1 MLFRSVP
8 CRPPGAQRG
17 RLLFSLRDSGDRTAR
32 PPLLA
37 PPVAPGGLRLIF
49 PATTTGALT
58 NSPQPLASRLPA
70 NTSPS
75 ASGYNP
81 RLLFPDVVDVMVRIL
96 TDTGVDEIT
105 NLEKVQ
111 TPALAV
117 PQKYNNNAQQWW
129 WGVAEENSRVYTR
142 RVVIN
147 AEPL

>member
-1 MLFRSVP
+1 MVFGDNVIDFGIRAYV
-8 CRPPGAQRG
+8 
-17 RLLFSLRDSGDRTAR
+17 RDAT
-32 PPLLA
+32 
-37 PPVAPGGLRLIF
+37 APGGLRLIF
-49 PATTTGALT
+49 PATTTGVPT
-58 NSPQPLASRLPA
+58 NSPQPLASRLPS
-70 NTSPS
+70 NTPS
-75 ASGYNP
+75 SAAGYNP

-96 TDTGVDEIT
+96 TYAGVEEIA

-111 TPALAV
+111 TPALSV